1 MTSETE
7 NFTIEEQHQNL
18 RIDLVLN
25 QEFSDITRSQFQ
37 KLITNGF
44 VKVNNKIIK
53 SSYKTQI
60 GDAVQVSFPEPQSS
74 ELIPYDFP
82 LDILF
87 EDEHLLVINK
97 PANFVVHP
105 AYGHEQDTL
114 VNALIHHYPN
124 FQVGMNEN
132 RPGIVHRLD
141 KDTSGALV
149 VAKDHPTLLHL
160 SQQFKEKTVHRVY
173 WALCHG
179 PFYINKK
186 DPRHYY
192 DKDNNSDQFT
202 VNSYL
207 ARHPNDRKRFS
218 SQPLNEDP
226 RYQSGKLAITSFT
239 HQGML
244 ENGLVL
250 FHCQLK
256 TGRTHQIRIHIS
268 ELGCPVIGDATYGAK
283 RIKKTYGIKDL
294 NRLGLHAAE
303 LGFIHPKTGEQ
314 MMFKTPSPDDLKLL
328 FDKF

>member
-132 RPGIVHRLD
+132 RP
-141 KDTSGALV
+141 
-149 VAKDHPTLLHL
+149 
-160 SQQFKEKTVHRVY
+160 
-173 WALCHG
+173 
-179 PFYINKK
+179 
-186 DPRHYY
+186 
-192 DKDNNSDQFT
+192 
-202 VNSYL
+202 
-207 ARHPNDRKRFS
+207 DRKS
-218 SQPLNEDP
+218 
-226 RYQSGKLAITSFT
+226 
-239 HQGML
+239 
-244 ENGLVL
+244 V
-250 FHCQLK
+250 
-256 TGRTHQIRIHIS
+256 
-268 ELGCPVIGDATYGAK
+268 V
-283 RIKKTYGIKDL
+283 
-294 NRLGLHAAE
+294 
-303 LGFIHPKTGEQ
+303 
-314 MMFKTPSPDDLKLL
+314 
-328 FDKF
+328 